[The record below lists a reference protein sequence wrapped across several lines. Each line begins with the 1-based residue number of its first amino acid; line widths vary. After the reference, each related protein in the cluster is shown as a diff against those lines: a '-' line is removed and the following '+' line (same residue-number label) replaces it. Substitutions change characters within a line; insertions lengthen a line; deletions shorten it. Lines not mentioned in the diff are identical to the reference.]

1 MRPAKPA
8 GHFAECHCGGCNA
21 HRGYTHQLLQLLFI
35 PLMPLMLVAWVA
47 MFAIPAAAFLVT
59 LYAVFYAL
67 SWLLGG

>member
-8 GHFAECHCGGCNA
+8 GHFEECHCQGCNA
-21 HRGYTHQLLQLLFI
+21 HRDYIHPLLQLLFI

-67 SWLLGG
+67 SWLLRG